1 MEIQINSVAEQ
12 LTVFLAEYGLSL
24 IGAVAILIA
33 GKIVAA
39 LLRRLI
45 NRLLSRLK
53 TDPAIVSF
61 SGTLVYVLVL
71 LVTVVAALSNLGVE
85 MTSFIA
91 LIGAAGLA
99 IGFALQ
105 GTLANFAAGVLILIF
120 RPFRVDDW
128 ISAAGVLGRVSEIQI
143 FETILITADNIRIS
157 VPNGKVYGDV
167 IQNITT
173 LGTRRCEVEVGISYS
188 SSIKK
193 AHEILMDLCRKD
205 ERVLEDPAPQV
216 VVFELGDSSVNF
228 KVRPWVKAADF
239 WPVKFDL
246 TRKIKETFDEQGIEI
261 PFPQRVVHM
270 NPSVKKADNGED

>member
-1 MEIQINSVAEQ
+1 METQISGVAEQ
-12 LTVFLAEYGLSL
+12 LTVFLAEYGLRL
-24 IGAVAILIA
+24 LGAVAILLA
-33 GKIVAA
+33 GKIVAGV
-39 LLRRLI
+39 LRKLVT
-45 NRLLSRLK
+45 RLLTRLK

-61 SGTLVYVLVL
+61 TGTLVYVLIL
-71 LVTVVAALSNLGVE
+71 IFTVVATLSNLGVE

-99 IGFALQ
+99 VGFALQ
-105 GTLANFAAGVLILIF
+105 GTLSNFAAGVLILIF
-120 RPFRVDDW
+120 RPFRVNDW
-128 ISAAGVLGRVSEIQI
+128 ISAAGVLGRVAEIQI
-143 FETILITADNIRIS
+143 FETVLITADNIRIT

-173 LGTRRCEVEVGISYS
+173 LGTRRCEVAVGISYS

-193 AHEILMDLCRKD
+193 AHEILTDLCRKD

-216 VVFELGDSSVNF
+216 VVSGLGDSSVDF
-228 KVRPWVKAADF
+228 LVRPWVKSADF

-246 TRKIKETFDEQGIEI
+246 TRKIKETFDEEGIEI

-270 NPSVKKADNGED
+270 NPSAKNTDTGKA